1 MIEHY
6 PHEGKSLSPATA
18 RCSGASRRSRG
29 NPLAEENEGHPWLG
43 GISICFLCA
52 SPLYLFVA
60 KQREA
65 AIRTKA
71 LSNIRHLGIILYE
84 FDQKYGRFPDATTA
98 AKVKADTGTPL
109 TLGNATSNQ
118 LFRQLIAF
126 GDTNERA
133 YHAKIRGSKM
143 PDNLFHDDAHALAPG
158 ECGYAY
164 IAGFDS
170 SCDPG
175 TILAV
180 CPLIPGT
187 TLFDPKPFG
196 GKAIIL
202 RADNSATPMPIE
214 PSGQVLL
221 GGKDIFD
228 PSRAIWRG
236 KAPDIKWQE

>member
-1 MIEHY
+1 MQNVES
-6 PHEGKSLSPATA
+6 SLSPQPPPDAPA
-18 RCSGASRRSRG
+18 PSAGPEAIRSRRKMKAI
-29 NPLAEENEGHPWLG
+29 LWLG
-43 GISICFLCA
+43 GISIAFVCGI
-52 SPLYLFVA
+52 PLL
-60 KQREA
+60 REIPRQYRA
-65 AIRTKA
+65 AVRTKA
-71 LSNIRHLGIILYE
+71 LSNIRQIGISLFE
-84 FDQKYGRFPDATTA
+84 FDAEYGRFPDASTA
-98 AKVKADTGTPL
+98 AKVKADTKTPL
-109 TLGNATSNQ
+109 TLGASTSNQ
-118 LFRQLIAF
+118 IFRQLIAYGLKSEKPF
-126 GDTNERA
+126 
-133 YHAKIRGSKM
+133 YAKIAGSRK
-143 PDNLFHDDAHALAPG
+143 PDDVYHDDAHALVPG

-175 TILAV
+175 TILVV

-214 PSGQVLL
+214 PSGQVLI

-228 PSRAIWRG
+228 PSRPVWKG